1 MMNNRN
7 WMKMAQ
13 ESTILAANTNLG
25 ICESV
30 PLRSYVE
37 LNAFQRA
44 FKQSTSDQQNSQND
58 VWECSSEI
66 HNLKIHQQL
75 SMYMNI
81 VYCTWYACW
90 KHSHTATIFISSL
103 RVMPLMSRVRQL
115 LCVFFY
121 HTGGLEG
128 DNKTNLSRWFD
139 TLDETGKYN
148 NPG

>member
-7 WMKMAQ
+7 RMKMAE

-66 HNLKIHQQL
+66 HNLKIQQQL

-90 KHSHTATIFISSL
+90 KHSHNATIFISSF
-103 RVMPLMSRVRQL
+103 RVMPLISRVRQL
-115 LCVFFY
+115 LCVFY
-121 HTGGLEG
+121 HTGGLKG

-139 TLDETGKYN
+139 TLDEAGKYN
-148 NPG
+148 NPS